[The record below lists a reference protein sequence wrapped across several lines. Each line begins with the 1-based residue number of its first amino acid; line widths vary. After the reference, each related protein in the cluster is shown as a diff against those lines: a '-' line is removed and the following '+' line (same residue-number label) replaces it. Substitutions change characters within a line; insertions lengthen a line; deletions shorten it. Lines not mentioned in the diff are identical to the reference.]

1 MRFILLLTLLIDMV
15 YAIDSKT
22 QNSKNIQH
30 KLQIECIIHAK
41 KDSCIKLID
50 NGLPNIYEC
59 NIKQEC
65 GIIGIIFHNANRKK
79 EAIPYFKK
87 IQELSDIENH
97 NSVGLFYK
105 QAKDYINAKKHF
117 ELGCAKKSMQSCL
130 NLGIMYHNGQ
140 GIKRDYK
147 QAIKLYKQACEA
159 HIGEGCYN
167 VGLLY
172 HNGQGEQASMTEAK
186 KYFQKSCDKHYQD
199 GCEWVAK
206 LQDF

>member
-65 GIIGIIFHNANRKK
+65 GIIGIIFHNAKSPATLRMSGINHHMFCLFYML
-79 EAIPYFKK
+79 PH
-87 IQELSDIENH
+87 ELSFAIFCI
-97 NSVGLFYK
+97 GMWGRF
-105 QAKDYINAKKHF
+105 QIN
-117 ELGCAKKSMQSCL
+117 
-130 NLGIMYHNGQ
+130 
-140 GIKRDYK
+140 
-147 QAIKLYKQACEA
+147 
-159 HIGEGCYN
+159 
-167 VGLLY
+167 
-172 HNGQGEQASMTEAK
+172 
-186 KYFQKSCDKHYQD
+186 
-199 GCEWVAK
+199 
-206 LQDF
+206 